1 VRSAGERA
9 VASVAAPIEIALRGA
24 DGSELGAIAIDSTVA
39 GRARGG
45 LRISLRA
52 DVSEVRG
59 LARAMTLKYGFL
71 GLPQG
76 GAKGAARG
84 DPEAPPEERLRMLTA
99 FGRAAGPILR
109 SGLYL
114 PDADLGTRNA
124 DIRRVLE
131 IAGVRPKRRE
141 WRCERSGEWTAL
153 TTFAA
158 LGQAA
163 ARVGT
168 PVAGAR
174 VAVEGFGAVG
184 GALAALLAR
193 AGARVVAVS
202 TSRGGLHDPEGL
214 DVAQLRAAATEDGS
228 GFVERFTARR
238 IAASDVPTLPLD
250 YLCPCAVGET
260 LHEGNADDVAARAV
274 VPGAN
279 VPCTPAAERRL
290 AERGIVCVPDFLA
303 NCGGVLG
310 GTMEFA
316 GVGDGGIH
324 AFVEGE
330 IAPRIGR
337 VLDLAAARRVL
348 PRAVAEE
355 ISLARHAEVRRAAE
369 AGGVR
374 RVRDAGLE
382 LHRRGL
388 LPAGLV
394 GMAAVGWFRRAVAEV
409 P

>member
-1 VRSAGERA
+1 MRTVGERA
-9 VASVAAPIEIALRGA
+9 VGSGAAPIEIALRGE
-24 DGSELGAIAIDSTVA
+24 DGRDLGAIAIDSTVA

-45 LRISLRA
+45 LRISPRA
-52 DVSEVRG
+52 DATEVRP

-84 DPEAPPEERLRMLTA
+84 DPEAPSDERRRTLSA
-99 FGRAAGPILR
+99 FARAAAPILR

-131 IAGVRPKRRE
+131 TAGVQPRRRE
-141 WRCERSGEWTAL
+141 WRGERSGEWTAL

-158 LGQAA
+158 LRQAA
-163 ARVGT
+163 QRVGT

-174 VAVEGFGAVG
+174 VAIEGFGAVG
-184 GALAALLAR
+184 GALAGLLAA
-193 AGARVVAVS
+193 AGARIVAVS
-202 TSRGGLHDPEGL
+202 TSRGGLHDPGGL
-214 DVAQLRAAATEDGS
+214 DMARLLAAAARDGS
-228 GFVERFTARR
+228 GFVERFADRR
-238 IAASDVPTLPLD
+238 IAASEVPVLPLD

-260 LHEGNADDVAARAV
+260 IHEGNADDVAARAV

-279 VPCTPAAERRL
+279 LPCTPAAERRL

-303 NCGGVLG
+303 NCGGALG

-316 GVGDGGIH
+316 GVDDAGIR

-330 IAPRIGR
+330 IGPRIGR
-337 VLDLAAARRVL
+337 VLDLADTRGVP

-355 ISLARHAEVRRAAE
+355 IALAHHAEVRRAAE
-369 AGGVR
+369 AGGA
-374 RVRDAGLE
+374 RVLGAALE
-382 LHRRGL
+382 LHRRSW
-388 LPAGLV
+388 LPARLV
-394 GMAAVGWFRRAVAEV
+394 GIAAVGWFRRAVAEV